1 MRLTTLRTLLLV
13 LAMVMQTFAG
23 GAGLARAASLS
34 SEQALSAQCHE
45 LRADAQSAPNDKLG
59 HRRHCQSCL
68 LCGGA
73 PPAAWVS
80 LLPDHVFA
88 PREYQL
94 IEAPTYASRP
104 LSERSS
110 RAHSARAPPFSRI

>member
-1 MRLTTLRTLLLV
+1 MRLSTLRTLLLV
-13 LAMVMQTFAG
+13 LAMVIQTFAG
-23 GAGLARAASLS
+23 GAGLARAASMS
-34 SEQALSAQCHE
+34 PEQALSVQCHE
-45 LRADAQSAPNDKLG
+45 LRGDAQSAPNDKLG

-80 LLPDHVFA
+80 SLPDYVFA
-88 PREYQL
+88 PGEYEL
-94 IEAPTYASRP
+94 IDAPSHAAPP
-104 LSERSS
+104 LFERSS

>member
-34 SEQALSAQCHE
+34 PEQTVSVQCHE
-45 LRADAQSAPNDKLG
+45 LRGDGQSAANDRLG

-68 LCGGA
+68 LCGGG

-80 LLPDHVFA
+80 LVPEHLFA
-88 PREYQL
+88 PGEFEL
-94 IEAPTYASRP
+94 IDAPSYAEPP

-110 RAHSARAPPFSRI
+110 RAHSARAPPLSRI